1 LENIQSFNDLTKQKN
16 KGYID
21 MKLDILLPESL
32 SAIPLSRYQE
42 FIKTKEASND
52 DEFIA
57 QKMIQIFCGIDLKDV
72 GKIKMKDLN
81 ELIVHFTKVFSEKPK
96 LIRQFKIKD
105 IEFGFIP
112 KLDEIT
118 FGEYVDLEHHLQ
130 NWKTYHKAMAVMY
143 RPIAER
149 HKDKYTIVDYEP
161 NEDMQE
167 LMKFA
172 PLDVAISSSVF
183 FWSIASELLKHTI
196 RYLQRE
202 LKMMM
207 DSSSTA
213 KDKILEGNGDGI
225 IRSMQSLKEICAS
238 SMRLANTDLL
248 NVSPISR
255 SRNKKTKSKQTNLN
269 NK

>member
-1 LENIQSFNDLTKQKN
+1 
-16 KGYID
+16 
-21 MKLDILLPESL
+21 MKLDLLLPTSL
-32 SAIPLSRYQE
+32 SEIPLSRYQQ

-72 GKIKMKDLN
+72 GKIKMKHLN
-81 ELIVHFTKVFSEKPK
+81 ELITHFTKVFSEKPK
-96 LIRQFKIKD
+96 LIRHFKIKN

-118 FGEYVDLEHHLQ
+118 FGEYVDLENHLQ

-143 RPIAER
+143 RPIKEKQ
-149 HKDKYTIVDYEP
+149 KDKYTIVDYEP
-161 NEDMQE
+161 NEDMQD

-183 FWSIASELLKHTI
+183 FYRLGNELLNHTI
-196 RYLQRE
+196 NFLQKE
-202 LKMMM
+202 LKTMTTSNNIAN
-207 DSSSTA
+207 DTNSA
-213 KDKILEGNGDGI
+213 NNGGGI
-225 IRSMQSLKEICAS
+225 IQSMHLLKE
-238 SMRLANTDLL
+238 MLPDLTKLQDTDLL
-248 NVSPISR
+248 NVLPISPLK
-255 SRNKKTKSKQTNLN
+255 NKKTKLKQTNLN

>member
-1 LENIQSFNDLTKQKN
+1 
-16 KGYID
+16 
-21 MKLDILLPESL
+21 MKLDLLLPTSL
-32 SAIPLSRYQE
+32 SEIPLSRYQQ

-72 GKIKMKDLN
+72 GKIKMKHLN
-81 ELIVHFTKVFSEKPK
+81 ELIAHFTKVFSEKPK
-96 LIRQFKIKD
+96 LIRQFKIKN

-143 RPIAER
+143 RPIKEK
-149 HKDKYTIVDYEP
+149 HGNTYTIVNYEP
-161 NEDMQE
+161 NEDMQD

-183 FWSIASELLKHTI
+183 FWTLGSELLNLTI
-196 RYLQRE
+196 NYLQNE
-202 LKMMM
+202 LKTMT
-207 DSSSTA
+207 SSSTA
-213 KDKILEGNGDGI
+213 KDNNLVNNGDGI
-225 IRSMQSLKEICAS
+225 IQSMHLLKEMLPDLTKLQA
-238 SMRLANTDLL
+238 TDLL
-248 NVSPISR
+248 NVSPILPSK
-255 SRNKKTKSKQTNLN
+255 NKKTKSKQTNLN

>member
-1 LENIQSFNDLTKQKN
+1 
-16 KGYID
+16 
-21 MKLDILLPESL
+21 MKLDLLLPTSL
-32 SAIPLSRYQE
+32 SEIPLSRYQQ

-72 GKIKMKDLN
+72 GKIKMKHLN
-81 ELIVHFTKVFSEKPK
+81 ELINHFTKVFSEKPK
-96 LIRQFKIKD
+96 LIRQFKIKN

-143 RPIAER
+143 RPIKEK
-149 HKDKYTIVDYEP
+149 HGNTYTIVNYEP
-161 NEDMQE
+161 NEDMQD

-183 FWSIASELLKHTI
+183 FWTLGSELLNLTI
-196 RYLQRE
+196 NYLQNE
-202 LKMMM
+202 LKKMT
-207 DSSSTA
+207 SSSTA
-213 KDKILEGNGDGI
+213 KDKTLADNGDGI
-225 IRSMQSLKEICAS
+225 IQSMHSLKEMLPDLTKLQA
-238 SMRLANTDLL
+238 TDLL
-248 NVSPISR
+248 NVLPISH
-255 SRNKKTKSKQTNLN
+255 SKSKKTKSKQTNLN

>member
-1 LENIQSFNDLTKQKN
+1 
-16 KGYID
+16 
-21 MKLDILLPESL
+21 MKLDLLLPTSL
-32 SAIPLSRYQE
+32 SEIPLSRYQQ

-72 GKIKMKDLN
+72 GKIKMKHLN
-81 ELIVHFTKVFSEKPK
+81 ELIAHFTKVFSEKPK
-96 LIRQFKIKD
+96 LIRQFKIKN

-143 RPIAER
+143 RPIKEK
-149 HKDKYTIVDYEP
+149 HGNTYTIVNYEP

-183 FWSIASELLKHTI
+183 FWTLGSELLNLTI
-196 RYLQRE
+196 NYLQNE
-202 LKMMM
+202 LKTMT
-207 DSSSTA
+207 SSSTA
-213 KDKILEGNGDGI
+213 KGNNLVNNGDGI
-225 IRSMQSLKEICAS
+225 IQSMHLLKEILPDLTKLQA
-238 SMRLANTDLL
+238 TDLL
-248 NVSPISR
+248 NVSPILPSK
-255 SRNKKTKSKQTNLN
+255 NKKTKSKQTNLN

>member
-1 LENIQSFNDLTKQKN
+1 
-16 KGYID
+16 
-21 MKLDILLPESL
+21 MKLDLLLPTSL
-32 SAIPLSRYQE
+32 SEIPLSRYQQ

-72 GKIKMKDLN
+72 GKIKMKHLN
-81 ELIVHFTKVFSEKPK
+81 ELIAHFTKVFSEKPK

-105 IEFGFIP
+105 VEFGFIP

-118 FGEYVDLEHHLQ
+118 FGEYVDLENHLQ

-143 RPIAER
+143 RPIKEKN
-149 HKDKYTIVDYEP
+149 KDTYTIVDYEP
-161 NEDMQE
+161 NEDMQD

-183 FWSIASELLKHTI
+183 FWTLGSELLNLTI
-196 RYLQRE
+196 NYLQKE
-202 LKMMM
+202 LKTMT
-207 DSSSTA
+207 SSSIA
-213 KDKILEGNGDGI
+213 KDKTFQDNGDGI
-225 IRSMQSLKEICAS
+225 IQSMHSLKEMLPDLTKLQA
-238 SMRLANTDLL
+238 TDLL
-248 NVSPISR
+248 NVSPISH
-255 SRNKKTKSKQTNLN
+255 SKSKKTKSKQTNLN

>member
-1 LENIQSFNDLTKQKN
+1 
-16 KGYID
+16 
-21 MKLDILLPESL
+21 MKLDLLLPTSL
-32 SAIPLSRYQE
+32 SEIPLSRYQQ
-42 FIKTKEASND
+42 FVKTKEASND

-72 GKIKMKDLN
+72 GKIKMKHLN
-81 ELIVHFTKVFSEKPK
+81 ELINHFTKVFSEKPK

-118 FGEYVDLEHHLQ
+118 FGEYVDLESHLQ

-143 RPIAER
+143 RPIKEK
-149 HKDKYTIVDYEP
+149 HKNTYTIADYEP

-183 FWSIASELLKHTI
+183 FWTLGSELLNLTI
-196 RYLQRE
+196 NYLQKE
-202 LKMMM
+202 LKTM
-207 DSSSTA
+207 SSNSIA
-213 KDKILEGNGDGI
+213 KDNNLANNGDGI
-225 IRSMQSLKEICAS
+225 IQSMHLLKEMLPDLTKLQA
-238 SMRLANTDLL
+238 TDLL
-248 NVSPISR
+248 NVLPILHSK
-255 SRNKKTKSKQTNLN
+255 SKKTKSKQTNLN